1 MFGRLVLWN
10 RPQVWVFVFESHG
23 LVSQSLTSFGIVGV
37 FIRMAGQS
45 FLSVRFLDLQKR
57 RKKNQIQ
64 LHRRKHLA
72 WYRRA
77 ILCIYQISFSIV
89 SAAAISQEKI
99 IIQNIWHNSR
109 LQGAHAFLEE
119 LKLQRCFI
127 TIDCGHIHRNPEIPA
142 SSDPNAAKSRHTLM
156 SDCTR
161 LYAMTSHEPLGM
173 WTARLIGLTM
183 VCFSLDAVYQLTETQ
198 SGPGSVSSIH
208 TIRSLL
214 PAQIHSHVLIL
225 VSILTD
231 LSTDVSS
238 CSRNP
243 FINTIFCNLDSLW
256 SILMKRC
263 LPGFN
268 MQQQTRENT
277 S

>member
-1 MFGRLVLWN
+1 
-10 RPQVWVFVFESHG
+10 
-23 LVSQSLTSFGIVGV
+23 
-37 FIRMAGQS
+37 MAGQS

-57 RKKNQIQ
+57 KEESDPVASPQTSGLISPCHSLHLSNFILDCFCCSYFTRKN
-64 LHRRKHLA
+64 
-72 WYRRA
+72 Y
-77 ILCIYQISFSIV
+77 Y
-89 SAAAISQEKI
+89 
-99 IIQNIWHNSR
+99 QNIWHNSR
-109 LQGAHAFLEE
+109 LQGAHAFLEG

-142 SSDPNAAKSRHTLM
+142 SSDPNATKSRHTLM

-161 LYAMTSHEPLGM
+161 LYAMNSHEPLGM